1 MLSERRKK
9 LFYKMNTKRNIIFT
23 IALITLLCG
32 AIILLILS
40 SLFDLFISRDVSIAL
55 IILLAGQGFIR
66 AFDYFSGKRK
76 EKMKE
81 EEKSASFQK
90 LLKRFIYHWDLGSS
104 RPTFFSLV
112 EEIRSF
118 LEKNIVDVLEEADES
133 QFEKIE
139 EIYKITSALKIPVR
153 INKSN
158 YKSITSKKFDSKFY
172 DKLIN
177 LCRKMLEEI

>member
-1 MLSERRKK
+1 MLSERRRK
-9 LFYKMNTKRNIIFT
+9 LFNNMKTKRNIIFT
-23 IALITLLCG
+23 IVLATLLIG
-32 AIILLILS
+32 AIILLIFAYIFEL
-40 SLFDLFISRDVSIAL
+40 LIARNVSIG
-55 IILLAGQGFIR
+55 LLVLLVGQGFIR

-76 EKMKE
+76 EKKKE
-81 EEKSASFQK
+81 EEILASFQK
-90 LLKRFIYHWDLGSS
+90 LLKRFIYHWDLGSF

-153 INKSN
+153 TNRDN
-158 YKSITSKKFDSKFY
+158 YKSKTSKKFDTKLFE
-172 DKLIN
+172 KLIN